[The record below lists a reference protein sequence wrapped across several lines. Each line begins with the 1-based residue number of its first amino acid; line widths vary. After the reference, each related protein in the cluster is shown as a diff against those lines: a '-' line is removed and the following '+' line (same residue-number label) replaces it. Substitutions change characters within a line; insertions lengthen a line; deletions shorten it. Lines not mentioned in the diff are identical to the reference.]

1 MFKKFCKILNHLK
14 VVSFQEGIIEKGSPR
29 TAPATSCSRL
39 KMTCNQLNAE
49 NCETNY
55 KNYNIINLS
64 NNEIP
69 HVTSL
74 IHAKKE
80 QGFIL
85 LKFSLLFPL

>member
-1 MFKKFCKILNHLK
+1 
-14 VVSFQEGIIEKGSPR
+14 
-29 TAPATSCSRL
+29 
-39 KMTCNQLNAE
+39 MTCNQLNVE